1 MSHLAKRRY
10 TNKVSFE
17 CIPKEESKTFISNC
31 FNKSETITNT
41 LLKRSAKIHGGSP
54 TDQSVV
60 YAATCKKCQL
70 MHIGQTG
77 DALNCI
83 FNRNR

>member
-17 CIPKEESKTFISNC
+17 CIPKEESKTFVSNC
-31 FNKSETITNT
+31 FNKSETTTNT

-54 TDQSVV
+54 TDRSAV